1 MRPATLVGNIVA
13 VTGSQVRVQLHAGQ
27 SSIAM
32 VNGEAHRVGQI
43 GAYLRVPV
51 GYSDLYGVCTQVGA
65 GAAPPQKDA
74 YATGDIDEDA
84 AAPIDL
90 DGRWLTMSLFGE
102 SVCNEFERGI
112 SVYPTVGDEVHLVT
126 AGEVAM
132 VHRSSPAAPMVGI
145 GTIAG
150 AGSLAAEVDIAK
162 LVTRHS
168 AVIGAT
174 GAGKSNFVTT
184 FLRAVASGDLPSAR
198 ILVVDAHGEY
208 GDSLGTEAR
217 IFSISPTVAQEQLYV
232 PYWALPFDEL
242 LAITTGSDLK
252 EAHVTD
258 IRNEVEA
265 RKRTAAAH
273 LTTPPPEEAITADS
287 PIPFRLKDVWMDLRQ
302 QEDQTYSDNARTSRL
317 AALTTG
323 DVERLIPR
331 TYPPVAA
338 GNTAPYAP
346 SPRHIGRQLSLM
358 KNRMLDDRYRFLFEP
373 GADYTPHPETQGTA
387 KDLDELVAS
396 WIGHD
401 RPITVLD
408 VSSSPADV
416 LPLVVGTLLRIIYD
430 ALVWAGD
437 LPMSGRSQP
446 LLVVLEEAHRFIR
459 EGGTTAANR
468 ALSTV
473 AKEGRK
479 YGMGLMLVS
488 QRPSD
493 LDKEALSQC
502 GTLIALRMTNQTDRR
517 HVTSVMPDEM
527 AVLGSLLPALRTGEA
542 LVSGEAV
549 AAPTRVRIAHEQGQR
564 RGTDADVAG
573 GWRQAVRPDA
583 ASYRRAIANWRA
595 TSFAAS
601 SPASAEP
608 SAAEVSGTTTDFP
621 VAAGPS
627 ENPGEANADA

>member
-1 MRPATLVGNIVA
+1 MRPATLVGSVVT
-13 VTGSQVRVQLHAGQ
+13 VTGSHIRVQLHAGQ
-27 SSIAM
+27 SSVTM

-43 GAYLRVPV
+43 GAYLRIPV
-51 GYSDLYGVCTQVGA
+51 GFSDLYGVCTQIGS
-65 GAAPPQKDA
+65 GTAPREDGDST
-74 YATGDIDEDA
+74 TGDLDEDA
-84 AAPIDL
+84 AEHAVL
-90 DGRWLTMSLFGE
+90 DGRWLSMSLFGE

-126 AGEVAM
+126 AAEVAL
-132 VHRSSPAAPMVGI
+132 VHRSSPTAPMVSI

-150 AGSLAAEVDIAK
+150 AGSLLAEVDIAK

-168 AVIGAT
+168 AVIGST

-184 FLRAVASGDLPSAR
+184 FLRAIAAGDLPSAR

-208 GDSLGTEAR
+208 GDSLKDIAR
-217 IFSISPTVAQEQLYV
+217 TFSITPAKAQEQLYV

-242 LAITTGSDLK
+242 LAVTTGPDLK

-258 IRNEVEA
+258 VRNEVER
-265 RKRTAAAH
+265 RKRAAAAH
-273 LTTPPPEEAITADS
+273 LAAPPPQEGITADS
-287 PIPFRLKDVWMDLRQ
+287 PIPFSLKDVWMNLRQ
-302 QEDQTYSDNARTSRL
+302 REDQTYHDNARISPL
-317 AALTTG
+317 PALTSG
-323 DVERLIPR
+323 DVARLIPR

-346 SPRHIGRQLSLM
+346 SPRHIGRQLNLM

-373 GADYTPHPETQGTA
+373 GTDYTPDLATQATV
-387 KDLDELVAS
+387 KDLDELIAS
-396 WIGHD
+396 WVGHEK
-401 RPITVLD
+401 PITVLD

-416 LPLVVGTLLRIIYD
+416 LPLVVGMLLRITYD

-437 LPMSGRSQP
+437 LPVSGRSQP
-446 LLVVLEEAHRFIR
+446 LLIVLEEAHRFIR
-459 EGGTTAANR
+459 EGGTTVANR
-468 ALSTV
+468 AISTV

-502 GTLIALRMTNQTDRR
+502 GTLIALRMTNQTDRG

-549 AAPTRVRIAHEQGQR
+549 AAPTRVRITHAQGQQ
-564 RGTDADVAG
+564 RGVDADVAN
-573 GWRQAVRPDA
+573 GWRQATRPDA
-583 ASYRRAIANWRA
+583 INYKQAVANWRA
-595 TSFAAS
+595 TTFATAAAHAV
-601 SPASAEP
+601 SPGATP
-608 SAAEVSGTTTDFP
+608 TP
-621 VAAGPS
+621 VTSTAQTAPPKPPIK
-627 ENPGEANADA
+627 PGETNADA